1 MWIHYIE
8 WWKWKY
14 CFFSVHVSH
23 KQEFLLAA
31 FWYLS
36 QISRSSSNERCELT
50 ILGYQLGNITNCQE
64 NFQVIRDSE
73 LTYKGWDIFS
83 RYLRYVFMILKIIS
97 IKSIEKNSYFVS
109 CYKNRR
115 HLRVRFR
122 LIENFSSLETITGS
136 SANVGTLLTLT
147 FNHFK
152 GMLQMCLVDCNKRL
166 VLIKRNKSKQRC
178 LFQVSPLYLG
188 VNISGSC
195 FQKIKD
201 SNAF

>member
-1 MWIHYIE
+1 MVRWHNKRQNYNLVWLWINKETQERHVDPRMWIHYIE

-115 HLRVRFR
+115 H
-122 LIENFSSLETITGS
+122 
-136 SANVGTLLTLT
+136 
-147 FNHFK
+147 
-152 GMLQMCLVDCNKRL
+152 
-166 VLIKRNKSKQRC
+166 
-178 LFQVSPLYLG
+178 
-188 VNISGSC
+188 
-195 FQKIKD
+195 
-201 SNAF
+201 